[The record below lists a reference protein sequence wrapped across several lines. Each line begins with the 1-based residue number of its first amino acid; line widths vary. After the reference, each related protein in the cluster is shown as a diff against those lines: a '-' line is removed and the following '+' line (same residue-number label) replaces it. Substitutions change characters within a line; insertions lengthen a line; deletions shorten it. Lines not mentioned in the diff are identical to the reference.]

1 MLSCLYPRRLH
12 VCSGCCTGSLHAL
25 LVPVAGQTLRWPSHE
40 NCEQEGS
47 DWPAD
52 RLPDHR
58 VFFLYGWGCS
68 ASLLSLRTHTC
79 RLGQR
84 HNHTHAHSHTHKTHT
99 DKGHILRDGG
109 EMRRG
114 SVCLKFRGHLKSS
127 PASFLSFL
135 TPFSAPLT
143 SVCLLQA
150 CLSQRAT
157 LQLKDWRNLKK
168 SSGSFIRQ
176 VASNPTFHW
185 LV

>member
-114 SVCLKFRGHLKSS
+114 SVCEVQRSSEEFTCILLKLFNPFFS
-127 PASFLSFL
+127 PADIRLFVAGMSL
-135 TPFSAPLT
+135 TEGNTAAEGLEEFKEKFWEFYKA
-143 SVCLLQA
+143 
-150 CLSQRAT
+150 
-157 LQLKDWRNLKK
+157 
-168 SSGSFIRQ
+168 GRQ
-176 VASNPTFHW
+176 
-185 LV
+185 